1 MFMKVFEDNYHSKF
15 LFVLIH
21 YHIKTIS
28 SWQIC
33 QKYNQ
38 DNIKHPFKTANL
50 NTSCSK
56 SSNCSITLHEMI
68 PGLLFLSSQNTQH
81 DLQNAPKDKTSNY
94 AALRLPWLFTCR
106 PCDNVRMLSLPPPF
120 HEILLF
126 NVSLSPSPLWS
137 FSWLGSQHPKN
148 FVLSQHWF
156 LVATVL
162 FISHPL
168 GYELLK
174 SRRCHIYLWIPG
186 TGHWVA
192 NKQINVWK
200 NK

>member
-28 SWQIC
+28 SWQKC

-50 NTSCSK
+50 NTSRSK

-81 DLQNAPKDKTSNY
+81 DLQNAPKDKTS
-94 AALRLPWLFTCR
+94 
-106 PCDNVRMLSLPPPF
+106 
-120 HEILLF
+120 
-126 NVSLSPSPLWS
+126 
-137 FSWLGSQHPKN
+137 K
-148 FVLSQHWF
+148 
-156 LVATVL
+156 
-162 FISHPL
+162 
-168 GYELLK
+168 
-174 SRRCHIYLWIPG
+174 
-186 TGHWVA
+186 
-192 NKQINVWK
+192 
-200 NK
+200 